1 MEQDYRY
8 YNEIFQNEI
17 KPLAYIDLDL
27 LDENIKSIIAR
38 AKNKQIRVASKSI
51 RSISILKI
59 IMSSNKIFQGI
70 MSFTGSEAAYLSRN
84 GFDNILVAYPIWD
97 EHEIQIICEELNKNK
112 NITLMVDSK
121 EHIDRLNQLGEKF
134 TAKIPICIDI
144 DMSAR
149 YPGLNFGVYRSSI
162 REPKQVINLCNNIT
176 KAKNLSLDAVMGY
189 EAEIAGVPDFSP
201 ANGFVKNRLISILKN
216 RARKIIR
223 KRRVTLVKVIQ
234 DAGYNLKFV
243 NGGGTGSVESTR
255 EEEIVTEVTV
265 GSGFFAS
272 KLFDY
277 YKNFKHLPAAGFT
290 IEVVRI
296 PEKNIYTC
304 HGGGYIASGA
314 VGKDKQPY
322 PYLPI
327 GACLIANEGAGEV
340 QTPIYYKGN
349 ETLGIGSSIFLRHAK
364 AGELCEHFN
373 ELLVISHGKIIDR
386 VKTYRG
392 DGQHFL

>member
-1 MEQDYRY
+1 MEQDYHY
-8 YNEIFQNEI
+8 YNEIFKSEI
-17 KPLAYIDLDL
+17 KPLAYIDVDL
-27 LDENIKSIIAR
+27 LEKNIKNIITR
-38 AKNKQIRVASKSI
+38 AGTKKIRVASKSV
-51 RSISILKI
+51 RSISILKK
-59 IMSSNKIFQGI
+59 IMASNNIFHGI
-70 MSFTGSEAAYLSRN
+70 MSFTGSESAYLSKN

-97 EHEIQIICEELNKNK
+97 EHEIRAVCEELKKNK

-121 EHIDRLNQLGEKF
+121 EHIDRLNLLGEKF
-134 TAKIPICIDI
+134 TANIPICIDI

-162 REPKQVINLCNNIT
+162 REQKQVLTLCTDIA
-176 KAKNLSLDAVMGY
+176 KAKNLTLDGIMGY

-201 ANGFVKNRLISILKN
+201 ANGFIKNTLIAVLKN
-216 RARKIIR
+216 RAKKTIR
-223 KRRVTLVKVIQ
+223 KRRTMVVKAIQ
-234 DAGYNLKFV
+234 EAGYTLKFV

-255 EEEIVTEVTV
+255 EEENVTEVTV

-277 YKNFKHLPAAGFT
+277 YRHFRHLPAAGFA
-290 IEVVRI
+290 IEIIRL
-296 PEKNIYTC
+296 PETNIYTC

-314 VGKDKQPY
+314 IGKDKQPY
-322 PYLPI
+322 PYLPA
-327 GACLIANEGAGEV
+327 GARLLTNEGAGEV
-340 QTPIYYKGN
+340 QTPIFYKGK
-349 ETLGIGSSIFLRHAK
+349 EKLTIGNTIFLRHAK

-373 ELLVISHGKIIDR
+373 ELVVVSHGKIVER